1 MNIQTS
7 STYWVILKPIEP
19 NTKESER
26 LIDITIDIDDALDAL
41 GYPDAKTFA
50 KTLGHHESQ
59 MCAEKSGKV
68 FTSIM
73 GKVFVSISVECSTAI
88 PLEFIRAVFA
98 SNIPK
103 EMLA

>member
-59 MCAEKSGKV
+59 KG
-68 FTSIM
+68 T
-73 GKVFVSISVECSTAI
+73 
-88 PLEFIRAVFA
+88 
-98 SNIPK
+98 
-103 EMLA
+103 

>member
-7 STYWVILKPIEP
+7 STYWVILKPVEP

-26 LIDITIDIDDALDAL
+26 LIDITIDIDDNLDAL

-59 MCAEKSGKV
+59 MGTEKNGKV
-68 FTSIM
+68 FKSIM
-73 GKVFVSISVECSTAI
+73 VECSTAI